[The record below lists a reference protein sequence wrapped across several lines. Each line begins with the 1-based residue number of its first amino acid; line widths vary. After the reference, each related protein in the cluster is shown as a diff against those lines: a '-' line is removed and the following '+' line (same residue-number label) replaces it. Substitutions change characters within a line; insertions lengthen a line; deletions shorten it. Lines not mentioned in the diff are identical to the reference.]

1 MDTVTM
7 DTVSMHAVSMDPVTT
22 DTVTTTDPDVAGES
36 YFLTM
41 IQIVIAVLGIVTN
54 LIVIIVFSKDKNLRK
69 KIPNIC
75 IINQVSRLV
84 LSMADPRFPRGGCT
98 NPRVSASNFN
108 VAKFCRKLHGKERN
122 WTEERGSH
130 AFPASPL
137 EPPMFLSNISMLQ
150 KWIVYLLRSRIY
162 INRHR
167 KFSTLLKLLFT
178 VNKITESSLH
188 AFRDTSFFSNSRS

>member
-7 DTVSMHAVSMDPVTT
+7 DTVSMNTVTMDTVSMN
-22 DTVTTTDPDVAGES
+22 TVTTTTDTDVTGEL

-41 IQIVIAVLGIVTN
+41 IQIVIAVLGIITN
-54 LIVIIVFSKDKNLRK
+54 LIVIIVFLKDKNLRK

-84 LSMADPRFPRGGCT
+84 HSMADPRFPRGGCT

-108 VAKFCRKLHGKERN
+108 VAKFCRKLHVNENN
-122 WTEERGSH
+122 WTEGRGGH
-130 AFPASPL
+130 AFPAPL
-137 EPPMFLSNISMLQ
+137 EPPMFLSNVCMFQ
-150 KWIVYLLRSRIY
+150 KWIEIMYFCCE

-167 KFSTLLKLLFT
+167 KLEIVLRVYS
-178 VNKITESSLH
+178 H
-188 AFRDTSFFSNSRS
+188 